1 MPQIIFLPHETLCPE
16 GAAFDVQPG
25 ETICDA
31 ALLAL
36 ARHNAT
42 QTQVNANARK

>member
-16 GAAFDVQPG
+16 GAAFEAEPG

-31 ALLAL
+31 ALRNEIEIEQIGRA
-36 ARHNAT
+36 H
-42 QTQVNANARK
+42 V